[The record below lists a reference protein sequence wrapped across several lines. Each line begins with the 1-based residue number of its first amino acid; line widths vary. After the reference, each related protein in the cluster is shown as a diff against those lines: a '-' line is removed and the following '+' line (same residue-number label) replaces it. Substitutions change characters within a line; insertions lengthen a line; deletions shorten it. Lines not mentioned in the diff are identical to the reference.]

1 MLALDQE
8 VATLTGIS
16 SSKTESRQTT
26 PRDTDDTLALP
37 IVARTAMK

>member
-26 PRDTDDTLALP
+26 PRDTGDTEATATIP
-37 IVARTAMK
+37 RAAMK